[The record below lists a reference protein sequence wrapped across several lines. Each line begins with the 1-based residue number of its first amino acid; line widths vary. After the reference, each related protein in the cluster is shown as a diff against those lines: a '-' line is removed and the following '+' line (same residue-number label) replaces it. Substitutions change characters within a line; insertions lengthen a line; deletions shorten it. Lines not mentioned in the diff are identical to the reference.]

1 MVDVIMREYYGEQ
14 LNELHEKLIAMGK
27 ACEES
32 IKKSYEALKKKDTG
46 LAREI
51 MDGSIEI
58 SHMERDIESKC
69 MKLLLLQQPVAGD
82 LRNVSAA
89 LKIITDLERIGI
101 NAGDIAEII
110 ETVDFDFNENNIPLR
125 DMAEETIQMIT
136 DSMTAFVD
144 EDIKLARNT
153 IKRDDKVDSLF
164 LKVREGL
171 CSGKMMESQ
180 RLDQLMIAKY
190 YERIGDHSVNIARW
204 VIYAVSGT
212 HDEE

>member
-204 VIYAVSGT
+204 VIYAVCGA

>member
-164 LKVREGL
+164 LKVREGR

-204 VIYAVSGT
+204 VIYAVSGA

>member
-89 LKIITDLERIGI
+89 LKTITDLERIGI

-204 VIYAVSGT
+204 VIYAVSGA

>member
-1 MVDVIMREYYGEQ
+1 MREYYGEQ

-89 LKIITDLERIGI
+89 LKIITDLDRIGI

-144 EDIKLARNT
+144 EDIKLDRNT
-153 IKRDDKVDSLF
+153 IKRDDKVESLF
-164 LKVREGL
+164 LKEREGL
-171 CSGKMMESQ
+171 FSGKMMESQ
-180 RLDQLMIAKY
+180 LLDQLMIAKY

-204 VIYAVSGT
+204 VIYAVSGA

>member
-32 IKKSYEALKKKDTG
+32 IKKSYEALKKNDTG

-204 VIYAVSGT
+204 VIYAVSGA

>member
-14 LNELHEKLIAMGK
+14 LTELHEKLIAMGK

-204 VIYAVSGT
+204 VIYAVSGA